1 MKSLGLFQ
9 QVVNQEEIQHTKL
22 NFPPGKIPINGTF
35 KKLVGKGMWFSAIN
49 QSCTIK
55 GNVQSSLTHEQRL
68 TFLPWTFLMIT
79 NELIDSD
86 VQSLMVLYKK
96 CFVSSIIVNL
106 VEWRPSICQVEGYQK
121 STNTAIMLFKKVN
134 YNQEKKL
141 FMVPWNERKYK
152 YKNKGPMIRHD
163 KPRSFWIGKS
173 QEYKKVPSKECKIA
187 VYPIKR

>member
-1 MKSLGLFQ
+1 
-9 QVVNQEEIQHTKL
+9 
-22 NFPPGKIPINGTF
+22 
-35 KKLVGKGMWFSAIN
+35 
-49 QSCTIK
+49 
-55 GNVQSSLTHEQRL
+55 
-68 TFLPWTFLMIT
+68 MIT

-141 FMVPWNERKYK
+141 FMVSWNERKYK

-163 KPRSFWIGKS
+163 KPRSF
-173 QEYKKVPSKECKIA
+173 
-187 VYPIKR
+187 